1 MRGNCSDQPR
11 GGEARRAEARHGIEC
26 FARAMPG
33 AELTGKGVEL
43 HNVAKAKSRHGMQS
57 KGVERT
63 ARLSTVQ
70 QSKGSA

>member
-11 GGEARRAEARHGIEC
+11 GGIARG
-26 FARAMPG
+26 G
-33 AELTGKGVEL
+33 AEMLSDGLAQKR
-43 HNVAKAKSRHGMQS
+43 VAKRCYG